1 MTKSELC
8 PSTFPK
14 PWVRFSK
21 SLGGIF
27 QKPGWNFP
35 QPWVGFSKSLG
46 GIFHNPG
53 WSYLPLLRPGISLV
67 CLHLLINKAIVLP
80 GAYCVHLVYFSYLT
94 HTFKLLFFKLS
105 FLIPRNFIT
114 FNSEIITINLT
125 SFRL

>member
-21 SLGGIF
+21 SLGGPLTLGGIF

-35 QPWVGFSKSLG
+35 QPWVELSASV
-46 GIFHNPG
+46 
-53 WSYLPLLRPGISLV
+53 SGISLV

-105 FLIPRNFIT
+105 FLIPRIFIT